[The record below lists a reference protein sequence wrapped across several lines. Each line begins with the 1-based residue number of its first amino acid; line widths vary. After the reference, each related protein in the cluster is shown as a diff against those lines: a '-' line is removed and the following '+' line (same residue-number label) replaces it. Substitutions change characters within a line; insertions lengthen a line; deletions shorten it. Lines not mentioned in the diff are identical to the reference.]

1 MLTLAVIVALLAGS
15 FAVSML
21 LSWLLVD
28 VCEWVFARFTEQ
40 IDSGI
45 MIGDYELIENIIN
58 GLRERDVELADK
70 LSVAVSSGNR
80 KKMMLWQIGRVID
93 HVVIVDAKDVSKQD
107 ELLGKVTRFEKGGKI
122 LQY

>member
-21 LSWLLVD
+21 LSWLLVE

-70 LSVAVSSGNR
+70 LSVAVPSGNR